1 MTGDAEKGGSAL
13 ALRSGEG
20 LGADVLANSDP
31 GQLGGGS
38 QLREFVVGQTDRD
51 GVGARVVRLRPAGTW
66 GHDEDNNVYGK
77 VLREGYFRVYNKSMT
92 KRTDSQTTD
101 IDYAGLA
108 ALSQQG
114 RKVTTGAEVQVGE
127 PIAFV
132 PGGRAIRFARIDSE
146 RHLHSTLNMTYRL
159 AYEFDGTGY
168 VLFCDQTIW
177 PAS

>member
-1 MTGDAEKGGSAL
+1 
-13 ALRSGEG
+13 
-20 LGADVLANSDP
+20 
-31 GQLGGGS
+31 
-38 QLREFVVGQTDRD
+38 
-51 GVGARVVRLRPAGTW
+51 
-66 GHDEDNNVYGK
+66 
-77 VLREGYFRVYNKSMT
+77 MT